1 MATLYSINNICKFE
15 RITKH
20 YCELEGSDNP
30 PVRVLIDYA
39 ASEPEFNADYVR
51 YIIHK
56 HLHSIADYAYKK
68 TERNVTDNPM
78 LRLEIYNN
86 NIDRKNYDSWLDYYQ
101 EKGFCIYPEEMIDE
115 ILKEN
120 NICVLYYYYFKEEE
134 ELTKLLTDGVNDFNN
149 RKFFIIQ

>member
-1 MATLYSINNICKFE
+1 MATLYSIHNICEFE
-15 RITKH
+15 QITKH
-20 YCELEGSDNP
+20 YCELEYSESP

-39 ASEPEFNADYVR
+39 SSEPEFNADYVR

-56 HLHSIADYAYKK
+56 HLHRIADYAFKK
-68 TERNVTDNPM
+68 TGRNVTDDPM
-78 LRLEIYNN
+78 LRLDIYNN
-86 NIDRKNYDSWLDYYQ
+86 NIDRANYDSWLEYYD
-101 EKGFCIYPEEMIDE
+101 EGGLCASPEEVIDE

-134 ELTKLLTDGVNDFNN
+134 ELTKLLSENLNDFNN